1 VRVIYGCIPVK
12 SSIAVA
18 GALGMVMARIVR
30 AWRWSALRMSHCAV
44 TEEGQL
50 ELHTYFGRCT
60 RNLCLLFPCV
70 LALSL
75 FNRDMANMK
84 SFLSL
89 LLLGLVGLVQ
99 ALSST
104 GNRLLVVLEE
114 ASDKSKYSSFF
125 GDLECELCLGMS
137 VARFRTD

>member
-18 GALGMVMARIVR
+18 GGLGMVMARIVR
-30 AWRWSALRMSHCAV
+30 AWRWPALRMSHYAV

-50 ELHTYFGRCT
+50 ELHTYFGRC
-60 RNLCLLFPCV
+60 NLCLLFPCV

-125 GDLECELCLGMS
+125 GDLECELCLGIS
-137 VARFRTD
+137 VARIWTD

>member
-1 VRVIYGCIPVK
+1 
-12 SSIAVA
+12 
-18 GALGMVMARIVR
+18 
-30 AWRWSALRMSHCAV
+30 
-44 TEEGQL
+44 
-50 ELHTYFGRCT
+50 
-60 RNLCLLFPCV
+60 
-70 LALSL
+70 
-75 FNRDMANMK
+75 MK

-125 GDLECELCLGMS
+125 GDLECESCLS
-137 VARFRTD
+137 FARNRTDRIK

>member
-1 VRVIYGCIPVK
+1 MKLVYTSRRRQLLMQVVWEWSWRNFG
-12 SSIAVA
+12 
-18 GALGMVMARIVR
+18 R
-30 AWRWSALRMSHCAV
+30 AWRWQLSASRIARCIDG
-44 TEEGQL
+44 GQL
-50 ELHTYFGRCT
+50 ELHT
-60 RNLCLLFPCV
+60 CLPLQLV
-70 LALSL
+70 SALSL
-75 FNRDMANMK
+75 FIRDMANMK

-125 GDLECELCLGMS
+125 GDLECELSLVIS
-137 VARFRTD
+137 FETHWTD

>member
-1 VRVIYGCIPVK
+1 MYTVQVVNCCCKWFGNGH
-12 SSIAVA
+12 
-18 GALGMVMARIVR
+18 GAHCPGLAL
-30 AWRWSALRMSHCAV
+30 AALRMSHCAV
-44 TEEGQL
+44 PEEGQL
-50 ELHTYFGRCT
+50 ELHTYFGRC
-60 RNLCLLFPCV
+60 NLCLLFPYV

-125 GDLECELCLGMS
+125 GDLECEFCLGIS
-137 VARFRTD
+137 VARTRTD

>member
-1 VRVIYGCIPVK
+1 
-12 SSIAVA
+12 
-18 GALGMVMARIVR
+18 MVMAQLWPGL
-30 AWRWSALRMSHCAV
+30 ALAALRMSHCAF

-50 ELHTYFGRCT
+50 ELHTYFGRC
-60 RNLCLLFPCV
+60 NLCLLFPCV

-125 GDLECELCLGMS
+125 GDLECELCLDIS
-137 VARFRTD
+137 IARTRTD